1 MLNYYFFF
9 FQKEVPVNLMIIM
22 NCKVL
27 LKKRL
32 TMKITFILIQE
43 ISYPQA
49 PLKVV
54 DLISKD
60 LKLVQMMRMIT
71 PWMELILP

>member
-1 MLNYYFFF
+1 
-9 FQKEVPVNLMIIM
+9 M
-22 NCKVL
+22 NRKIL
-27 LKKRL
+27 LKKKL
-32 TMKITFILIQE
+32 TMKRTFILIQE
-43 ISYPQA
+43 IFYPQA

-71 PWMELILP
+71 PWMELIFP